1 MENRYI
7 LHMTHVGNLSSLE
20 ERGCLLSDVAI
31 EAQGL
36 DYQSIAHAHIKE
48 RRRQVTT
55 PLGCTLAECVPFYF
69 WAKTPM
75 LYALFKNNVI
85 GYAEGQRKIVYL
97 VSTIQN
103 VVENHLEFCFTD
115 GHAAEAITNY
125 YVDLKNLDLLDW
137 NAICSEKWG
146 ECFHPEDPDFKRRK
160 QAEFL
165 VKDSFPLKAL
175 KGIATYDEEIAKCV
189 REVFPQ
195 ITVSAWPQWFF

>member
-1 MENRYI
+1 M
-7 LHMTHVGNLSSLE
+7 
-20 ERGCLLSDVAI
+20 
-31 EAQGL
+31 
-36 DYQSIAHAHIKE
+36 
-48 RRRQVTT
+48 RR
-55 PLGCTLAECVPFYF
+55 EY
-69 WAKTPM
+69 
-75 LYALFKNNVI
+75 
-85 GYAEGQRKIVYL
+85 
-97 VSTIQN
+97 STIQN